1 MTSLEPD
8 KTPMDPDRRRELRR
22 KRRRMERTLI
32 GVALLLIL
40 GLTGLQSYVIN
51 LSADVPRGHGLLIF
65 SLINVNI
72 ILLIV
77 LLFLVLRNLY
87 KIFFE
92 QKQVLRGQLRTKLI
106 VAFLALSF
114 LPTILLFFA
123 AFQFIN
129 TGHDFWFNENVEQS
143 LVDSLAL
150 AQFLSDVNERQ
161 VHDFGEVIRDGILSR
176 DLMATG
182 RSEALDHYLNQKRQQ
197 YRLALARA
205 YRPDLTPA
213 AASTALDLDPHLAGP
228 LTPDLFELTLEQ
240 GPRSRWDA
248 DEEQDLI
255 RVVWP
260 LEKGGELLGFLV
272 VGNQTPAPVMA
283 RKRAVEEGLAGYQA
297 LKSIHD
303 PIRVSHY
310 IALTIVAVVS
320 ILMSTWIG
328 FHLARGITGPIM
340 ELAQAT
346 ERIAAGDYDF
356 TIQVRPSDD
365 EIKTLVDSFNRMT
378 RDLKSGRERISA
390 QNLELMDRNLELDRR
405 RRYIETILQSVAAGV
420 VSVDPDGKVAT
431 VNNSAEEILGVR
443 AGQLIGRPLE
453 QVIWPNHRDVLEQL
467 LTTAARSPRA
477 SAERQVNLKIGEES
491 LILHVHLSRL
501 KDESGRNAGM
511 VVVFDDLT
519 ELVKAQ
525 RMAAWREVARRIAHE
540 IKNPLTPIQLSTQ
553 RLRRRYADRLSEDGE
568 TFEECTQLIVRQ
580 VAELKRLVD
589 EFSKFA
595 RMPEAVPTP
604 NDLAEIIDETLV
616 LYHEA
621 QKNIEFLFTRDDYIP
636 IFDLDREQIGRALYN
651 LLDNAVAAVGESGRI
666 EINLNYDSRVKL
678 VRLEVADNGAG
689 LSWQA
694 RDRLFEPYFSTKKSG
709 TGLGL
714 AIVSSIVADHDG
726 FVRVQDNQPQG
737 ARFII
742 ELPVKR
748 KV

>member
-1 MTSLEPD
+1 
-8 KTPMDPDRRRELRR
+8 
-22 KRRRMERTLI
+22 
-32 GVALLLIL
+32 
-40 GLTGLQSYVIN
+40 
-51 LSADVPRGHGLLIF
+51 
-65 SLINVNI
+65 
-72 ILLIV
+72 
-77 LLFLVLRNLY
+77 
-87 KIFFE
+87 
-92 QKQVLRGQLRTKLI
+92 
-106 VAFLALSF
+106 
-114 LPTILLFFA
+114 
-123 AFQFIN
+123 
-129 TGHDFWFNENVEQS
+129 
-143 LVDSLAL
+143 
-150 AQFLSDVNERQ
+150 
-161 VHDFGEVIRDGILSR
+161 
-176 DLMATG
+176 
-182 RSEALDHYLNQKRQQ
+182 
-197 YRLALARA
+197 
-205 YRPDLTPA
+205 
-213 AASTALDLDPHLAGP
+213 
-228 LTPDLFELTLEQ
+228 
-240 GPRSRWDA
+240 
-248 DEEQDLI
+248 
-255 RVVWP
+255 
-260 LEKGGELLGFLV
+260 
-272 VGNQTPAPVMA
+272 
-283 RKRAVEEGLAGYQA
+283 
-297 LKSIHD
+297 
-303 PIRVSHY
+303 
-310 IALTIVAVVS
+310 
-320 ILMSTWIG
+320 
-328 FHLARGITGPIM
+328 
-340 ELAQAT
+340 
-346 ERIAAGDYDF
+346 
-356 TIQVRPSDD
+356 
-365 EIKTLVDSFNRMT
+365 
-378 RDLKSGRERISA
+378 
-390 QNLELMDRNLELDRR
+390 
-405 RRYIETILQSVAAGV
+405 
-420 VSVDPDGKVAT
+420 VAT